1 MVTSSAV
8 VAAVR
13 TVLLIDDEP
22 DIRRIGELSLAR
34 VGGLTVHLA
43 SSGQEGVDAAAR
55 VQPDV
60 ILLDMMM
67 PEMDGR
73 ATLAALKAR
82 ADTAAIPVV
91 FMTAKAQRQE
101 VELFRALGAAG
112 VITKPFDP
120 MTLPAKVREI
130 VAAGASR

>member
-1 MVTSSAV
+1 VVTSSAV

-67 PEMDGR
+67 PLMDGR

-101 VELFRALGAAG
+101 VELFLALGAAG